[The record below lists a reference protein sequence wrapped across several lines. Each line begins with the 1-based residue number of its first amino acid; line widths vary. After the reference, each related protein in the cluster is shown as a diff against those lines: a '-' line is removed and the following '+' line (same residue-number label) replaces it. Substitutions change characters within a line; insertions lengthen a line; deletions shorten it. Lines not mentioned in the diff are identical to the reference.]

1 MRIQF
6 KIPSK
11 KNPMTRHALII
22 IIFLF
27 VASASFSQTDS
38 TDHFLQK
45 GILEKEKGR
54 RMESLKNFEKAARY
68 DNNDKAVLTELAAAY
83 FDLRKYSQAR
93 ETYKKLVEL
102 GDQSA
107 ANYKQLLNLS
117 FNLKQQDDVI
127 LYANQLKKADPSEK
141 INYYLGKI
149 HYDRENYG
157 EAIQR
162 LNDAA
167 KEDPENGEIP
177 YMIARSYADMMNYKQ
192 AIPFFQK
199 AVQLDTSKNHW
210 IYEMGLIYY
219 AIHDDKN
226 ALKCILEAGDKGYKK
241 DNDYLENLGIAY
253 LNVGNLDQGVA
264 IMNEILKRKPSDINI
279 LNIVAEYYYS
289 KGKYQLA
296 IDYWDQILGY
306 DKQNASA
313 LYMIGMSYQKKGEK
327 GKGEL
332 LCDKAIQ
339 MDPSLASLRQKKQ
352 MMGL

>member
-1 MRIQF
+1 
-6 KIPSK
+6 
-11 KNPMTRHALII
+11 MTRQVLILI
-22 IIFLF
+22 TFLF
-27 VASASFSQTDS
+27 ASSALFSQADS
-38 TDHFLQK
+38 ADHFLQK

-54 RMESLKNFEKAARY
+54 RMESLKNFEKAAGY
-68 DNNDKAVLTELAAAY
+68 GANNKAVLNELASAY
-83 FDLRKYSQAR
+83 HDLRKYHQAR
-93 ETYKKLVEL
+93 ETYKKLIEV
-102 GDQSA
+102 GDASA
-107 ANYKQLLNLS
+107 SNYKQLLNLS

-127 LYANQLKKADPSEK
+127 IYANKLKDADPSEK
-141 INYYLGKI
+141 INYYLGKV

-167 KEDPENGEIP
+167 KEDPTNGEIP

-210 IYEMGLIYY
+210 IYEMALIHY

-226 ALKCILEAGDKGYKK
+226 ALKYMLEAGDKGYKR

-264 IMNEILKRKPSDINI
+264 IMSEILKRKPSDINI
-279 LNIVAEYYYS
+279 LNMVAESYYY

-327 GKGEL
+327 AKGEL

-339 MDPSLASLRQKKQ
+339 MDPSLASLKQKKQ